1 MTLAITIFVYRVRLT
16 FTSLRSST
24 PRNCEYVFANW
35 CVPRASGL
43 ASRIWNLRSPFLGG
57 GYTRPGIE
65 WGGFMSVQE
74 SGGGGKVARTE
85 IGRVAAVVG
94 RGGRGPV
101 PIQAKPNYTMHPTVR
116 AGGREQN
123 VEQKDSQRDLLLYR
137 STSRQLHM

>member
-74 SGGGGKVARTE
+74 SGGGGKVARY
-85 IGRVAAVVG
+85 RSS
-94 RGGRGPV
+94 RRSWRGPV